1 VAARLEGLTDELRP
15 GRRRTISDER
25 VERVSVGL
33 RSWEADA
40 DAGPDWQRPG
50 SALPIGSSR
59 CAHLKAAAWPVVGA
73 KLHRP

>member
-1 VAARLEGLTDELRP
+1 MAARLGGLTDELRP

-40 DAGPDWQRPG
+40 DPGQIGRDPG